1 MMVEEAEQARKSGGV
16 SRFVMMFMIM
26 LTFLIIL
33 NPEMRSAL
41 GNGMSVVM
49 NPVIGFG
56 GAYPLLTLLIAGMMT
71 SSISILGRHFFVDWV
86 EMARNQK
93 VMSAFNKERR
103 EAMMSQNMA
112 KLKRLNEMSPEI
124 MQKGMSQSM
133 NQLKPMAFTMI
144 IIIIIFSWLYSFVAD
159 FAIDPKF
166 SVPWAFNT
174 NMLGSTLLPNWV
186 LVYALISIPFGQ
198 VIQRILKFFSFKK
211 KLRERGVLE

>member
-1 MMVEEAEQARKSGGV
+1 MVEETEQTPKSGGA
-16 SRFVMMFMIM
+16 SRFIMMFMIM
-26 LTFLIIL
+26 MTFLIIL

-41 GNGMSVVM
+41 GNAMALVM
-49 NPVIGFG
+49 NPAIGFG
-56 GAYPLLTLLIAGMMT
+56 GAYPLLTLLIAGMIT

-103 EAMMSQNMA
+103 EAMMTQNMA

-159 FAIDPKF
+159 FAIDPKY

-174 NMLGSTLLPNWV
+174 SMLGSTLLPNWV

-198 VIQRILKFFSFKK
+198 VVQRILKYISFKK
-211 KLRERGVLE
+211 KLRERGIWD